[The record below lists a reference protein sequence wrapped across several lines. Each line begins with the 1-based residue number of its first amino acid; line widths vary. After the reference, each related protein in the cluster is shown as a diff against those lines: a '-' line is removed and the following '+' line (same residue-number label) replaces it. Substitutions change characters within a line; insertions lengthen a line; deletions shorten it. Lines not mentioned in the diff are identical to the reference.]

1 MTLTTRG
8 LIMSKAFRRYRK
20 VKPIRPRFVYVSH
33 EDFRVERI
41 TAGFTR
47 YQAADY
53 LGVNVRTIRNWE
65 TGATRIPYP
74 AFRLLRMRAKGL
86 VYGQGW
92 EGWRFTSEG
101 ALCSPVGRSY
111 TPNQLLDL
119 SHVFRMANLFA
130 SAYGKQRDIER
141 GAHV

>member
-1 MTLTTRG
+1 
-8 LIMSKAFRRYRK
+8 MSKSFRRYRK
-20 VKPIRPRFVYVSH
+20 SKPIRPRFVYVSY

-47 YQAADY
+47 PQAADY

-111 TPNQLLDL
+111 LPHELMDL

-130 SAYGKQRDIER
+130 RTCDRPAGRER
-141 GAHV
+141 GIRVY

>member
-1 MTLTTRG
+1 MP
-8 LIMSKAFRRYRK
+8 KPFRRYRK
-20 VKPIRPRFVYVSH
+20 VKPIRPRFVHVSN
-33 EDFRVERI
+33 EDFRIERM
-41 TAGFTR
+41 TAGFSR
-47 YQAADY
+47 PQAADY

-86 VYGQGW
+86 VHGQGW

-111 TPNQLLDL
+111 LPHQLMDM

-130 SAYGKQRDIER
+130 RTYDRLRDMER
-141 GAHV
+141 GQHAA